1 LYPAAAERGV
11 VRGGTDPS
19 AFDESFLRFQEK
31 IILGFS
37 PISGKNNIRIFSDFR
52 RKYD

>member
-1 LYPAAAERGV
+1 MKPAAAERGV

-37 PISGKNNIRIFSDFR
+37 PISGENTTGIYSDFR
-52 RKYD
+52 SR